1 MGVFYESI
9 PESIRQW
16 IVEQKVFW
24 VATAPLFG
32 GHVNVS
38 PKGGQY
44 YGILDERTFVK
55 TIGRPY
61 MSDVAKLTLL
71 SGIWTLAVAAMK
83 PSVICSNPA
92 TAELPFSSMPS
103 QARQR

>member
-16 IVEQKVFW
+16 IIEQKVFW

-38 PKGGQY
+38 PKGGNY
-44 YGILDERTFVK
+44 CGIIDEHTFVR
-55 TIGRPY
+55 T
-61 MSDVAKLTLL
+61 MV
-71 SGIWTLAVAAMK
+71 
-83 PSVICSNPA
+83 
-92 TAELPFSSMPS
+92 LPM
-103 QARQR
+103 RQILQG